1 VETIPQ
7 TDAASAPSKT
17 QDLLYAVKKQMGG
30 LPKIFAT
37 MAQSPA
43 GRSGCPGVAGA
54 LAAGSLSNVN
64 RKQIALAVAGANV
77 CDYTLSV
84 SARTYGS
91 TLCVD
96 DSSIPKASIGQL

>member
-1 VETIPQ
+1 METIPQ

-43 GRSGCPGVAGA
+43 GRSGYLGVAGA
-54 LAAGSLSNVN
+54 LAARNLSNVN
-64 RKQIALAVAGANV
+64 RKQIARRWEVTQCGGVILRLLVNSLG
-77 CDYTLSV
+77 
-84 SARTYGS
+84 
-91 TLCVD
+91 
-96 DSSIPKASIGQL
+96 